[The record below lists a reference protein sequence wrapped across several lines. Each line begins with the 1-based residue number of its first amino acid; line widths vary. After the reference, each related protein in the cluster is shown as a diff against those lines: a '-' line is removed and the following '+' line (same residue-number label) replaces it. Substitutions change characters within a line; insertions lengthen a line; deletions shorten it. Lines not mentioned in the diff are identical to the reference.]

1 MMTPTHAMAGA
12 LLGAVVATAIPGVGS
27 VAVVVGFV
35 GGALPDADLL
45 GTHRR
50 SLHFPVYGS
59 GAAAVAA
66 GLAAAVTTP
75 VTVLLAVFLGSV
87 AVHCVMDAF
96 GGGVGLRPWEGT
108 SEKGVYDHFTGRWV
122 RPRGWVRY
130 AGAPEDF
137 LVAAACCLPVL
148 VLSSGGLRLILG
160 VVLVGSGGFVL
171 VRRRLAG
178 ITEWLFADAV
188 P

>member
-1 MMTPTHAMAGA
+1 MMTPTHALAGA
-12 LLGAVVATAIPGVGS
+12 LLGAVTATAVPGVGS
-27 VAVVVGFV
+27 SAVVVGFV

-50 SLHFPVYGS
+50 SLHFPVSGS
-59 GAAAVAA
+59 VAAVLAA
-66 GLAAAVTTP
+66 GVSGIVPTTT
-75 VTVLLAVFLGSV
+75 TVLVAVFLGSV

-108 SEKGVYDHFTGRWV
+108 SEKGVYDHVAGRWI

-137 LVAAACCLPVL
+137 LVGAACCLPAMALASGPLAVVL
-148 VLSSGGLRLILG
+148 GG
-160 VVLVGSGGFVL
+160 VLVGSGVFVL

-178 ITEWLFADAV
+178 ITERLFADAV
-188 P
+188 